1 MSKTRLTE
9 DRICTVLQETLY
21 SMADSENTD
30 AYEPLQLKWV
40 LPVESTQGMISVFE
54 NIIFLLGYVQKNQ
67 CNRDTIDKI
76 IENDIRP
83 MVSGISNGYDFFMAA
98 TIIILCSIVDN
109 FSDPDGVMKLVKEI
123 IGQFIGLLEMALE
136 KFDSENESQNADR
149 SIFGIDTS
157 GLELGMVV
165 KNYKEMCKILNEQ
178 VCGGDSK
185 KAQLKEQMASIYLKT

>member
-83 MVSGISNGYDFFMAA
+83 MVSGISNEYDFFMAA

-165 KNYKEMCKILNEQ
+165 KNYKEKIGRAH
-178 VCGGDSK
+178 V
-185 KAQLKEQMASIYLKT
+185 